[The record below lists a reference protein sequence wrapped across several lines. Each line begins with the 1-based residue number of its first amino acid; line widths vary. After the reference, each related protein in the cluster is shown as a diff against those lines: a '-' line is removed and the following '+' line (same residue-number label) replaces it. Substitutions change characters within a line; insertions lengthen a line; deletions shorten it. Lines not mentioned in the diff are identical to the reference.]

1 MYYKAE
7 NVDTDKALKAIDEA
21 RKIQRINTE
30 KEIAEKRAFLEGI
43 EKGLDIA
50 QSIFECSNYEKEQ
63 KQKAVQNE
71 PNN

>member
-50 QSIFECSNYEKEQ
+50 QSIFECRNYEKEQ
-63 KQKAVQNE
+63 KQKAVRNDL
-71 PNN
+71 